1 MKIIILSPSGETYF
15 NRRIQEEASLKKM
28 ETVFFNPSDLVLS
41 CDNIFYRGVS
51 FLEPDV
57 CILRTP
63 PYREEREYFHLAAR
77 LLESKGVAVINP
89 PDAVDIS
96 GNKLRTKLKLMS
108 AGIPVLKSIA
118 VRKRDNLDTAV
129 ELLGGYPVF
138 MKTIFG
144 TRGIGVIFC
153 PCRETLHAAAQTM
166 WAYYANIF
174 IEEYAEKSRGR
185 TVRCLV
191 CGSMVIGAVA
201 NSPDNSK
208 TASQAHFNTIFPHDY
223 SSDNNFTQNVENM
236 SPDNYRLIR
245 SNFSRGGEIE
255 SIPVSHRMSQ
265 MAIAAC
271 KTTGLKLAGVDLIET
286 DEGWAVLEINSSP
299 GIKGFEASSD
309 INAASHILDYIT
321 KLNFYDK

>member
-1 MKIIILSPSGETYF
+1 MKIIVLSPSGETYF
-15 NRRIQEEASLKKM
+15 NRRINEEASLK
-28 ETVFFNPSDLVLS
+28 EIESVFFNPSELILA

-51 FLEPDV
+51 FSEPDV

-77 LLESKGVAVINP
+77 LLEAKGVPVINP
-89 PDAVDIS
+89 PDAVEIS
-96 GNKLRTKLKLMS
+96 GNKLRTKMKLIS
-108 AGIPVLKSIA
+108 AGIPVLKSVA

-166 WAYYANIF
+166 WAYYANVF
-174 IEEYAEKSRGR
+174 IEEYAEKSEGR
-185 TVRCLV
+185 TIRCLV
-191 CGSMVIGAVA
+191 CGDKVIGAVA

-208 TASQAHFNTIFPHDY
+208 PSSQEEFSAIFHTEFTSNTDAAADTERL
-223 SSDNNFTQNVENM
+223 SSDT
-236 SPDNYRLIR
+236 YRLIR

-255 SIPVSHRMSQ
+255 KICIPPEISL
-265 MAIAAC
+265 MAVEAC
-271 KTTGLKLAGVDLIET
+271 KATGLKLAGVDLIET
-286 DEGWAVLEINSSP
+286 NKGWAVLEINSSP
-299 GIKGFEASSD
+299 GIKGFESSSD
-309 INAASHILDYIT
+309 INAASQILDYII
-321 KLNFYDK
+321 KLKTDEQ